1 MRKKLVLLAVLALA
15 LIAAACG
22 EGPRIIGEI
31 QTSVQSANEV
41 AIQFRTA
48 ADATSRVAYGV
59 NGEYTA
65 STAEQTGREHTHI
78 IPVEAFKDYNF
89 TVHVS
94 DATGELVSDEIKFT
108 LIVHDEFEGNLADF
122 WTIYN
127 NNDNARVAV
136 IDGKLQ
142 IDGFHKNGTDN
153 NQKGIVSAQPLNLAG
168 RTTVI
173 EIDYVVANHME
184 QNPGFAGEI
193 IQGDDVWWHNGFRL
207 TGYGDSFNTSMFNGG
222 DGSIGGMNIG
232 DLELPY
238 TLTWILKHEKDKEF
252 TIEVKINGVSRHVG
266 PLNIGSLNPEA
277 LYFYLYVSNNN
288 QDGPSVFD
296 RVTIYQ
302 K

>member
-1 MRKKLVLLAVLALA
+1 MLSIA

-22 EGPRIIGEI
+22 EGPRIVGEI
-31 QTSVQSANEV
+31 TTSMHSANEL
-41 AIQFRTA
+41 AITFRTA
-48 ADATSRVAYGV
+48 GDATSRVAYGV

-65 STAEQTGREHTHI
+65 STAEQTGREHKHI
-78 IPVEAFKDYNF
+78 IPVEALKDYNF
-89 TVHVS
+89 IVYVS
-94 DATGELVSDEIKFT
+94 DASGELVSDEIKFK
-108 LIVHDEFEGNLADF
+108 LIVHDEFEGKLADF

-136 IDGKLQ
+136 IDGKLYM
-142 IDGFHKNGTDN
+142 DGFHKNGTDH
-153 NQKGIVSAQPLNLAG
+153 NQKGIVSSQPLNLAG

-193 IQGDDVWWHNGFRL
+193 IQGDDLWWHNGFRL
-207 TGYGDSFNTSMFNGG
+207 TGYGNSFNATKFDGG
-222 DGSIGGMNIG
+222 DGSFGGMNIG
-232 DLELPY
+232 DLVLPY
-238 TLTWILKHEKDKEF
+238 TLTWILKHEQGKDF
-252 TIEVKINGVSRHVG
+252 TVEVKINGETRHVG

-277 LYFYLYVSNNN
+277 LYFYLYVSNSS

-302 K
+302 Q